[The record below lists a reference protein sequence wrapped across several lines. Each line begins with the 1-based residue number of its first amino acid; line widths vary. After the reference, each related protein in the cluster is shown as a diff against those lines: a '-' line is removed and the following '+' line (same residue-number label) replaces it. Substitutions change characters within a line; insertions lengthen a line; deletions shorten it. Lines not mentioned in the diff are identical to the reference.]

1 MSRTKEVQR
10 TESPAKANIFFNGKL
25 GKFSTFK
32 EDDEGLSEI
41 GLPFR
46 FVVVDDGA
54 HRVTGKKG
62 LDRDAPKFKS
72 NLAHDGYSTRL
83 RVWLDNA
90 QETTIAEGTWP
101 SMSERIYP
109 LGARYTKVIY
119 ILTDLGQGKILAAL
133 HLKGRAFSSWIDAT
147 KKIDPCGDVSFS
159 VNRVE
164 MMAGKKGEP
173 SLVPVFE
180 MGKISEESKQM
191 AYDADGILQ
200 AWLESQFENPFVA
213 AGIEPKKPTSGEAF
227 PTTDLTD
234 HEKGAEPGD
243 DSDLPF

>member
-10 TESPAKANIFFNGKL
+10 AESPAKANIFFNGKL

-41 GLPFR
+41 ELPFR

-54 HRVTGKKG
+54 HRITGKKG
-62 LDRDAPKFKS
+62 LERDAPKFKS

-90 QETTIAEGTWP
+90 QETVIAEGTWT

-119 ILTDLGQGKILAAL
+119 ILTDLGQGKVLAAL

-147 KKIDPCGDVSFS
+147 KKIDPCGDVSFA
-159 VNRVE
+159 VNRVQ
-164 MMAGKKGEP
+164 MMSGTKGEP

-180 MGKISEESKQM
+180 VVVGGMWVKIGTIEADGKI
-191 AYDADGILQ
+191 DR
-200 AWLESQFENPFVA
+200 LEIKRECAQSIAEMRDELRYCVQQKDTLIKENIALNRRVA
-213 AGIEPKKPTSGEAF
+213 ALEAR
-227 PTTDLTD
+227 L
-234 HEKGAEPGD
+234 KR
-243 DSDLPF
+243 